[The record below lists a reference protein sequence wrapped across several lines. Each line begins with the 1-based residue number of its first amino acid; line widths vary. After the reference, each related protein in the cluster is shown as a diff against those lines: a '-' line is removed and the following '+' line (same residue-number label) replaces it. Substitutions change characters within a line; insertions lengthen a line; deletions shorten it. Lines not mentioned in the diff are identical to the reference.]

1 MTGCGIIQLIVLVTR
16 SAKVP
21 GDGNIHLPSKVLG
34 TVCTAEKQFFH
45 SVVLLGMN
53 ISRSGNGNSTVIAV
67 LSQNRLSFSS
77 KIETVVIVDKLSVI
91 YGIGGFVF
99 GSLGAVYNSVTV
111 LIVRLDSVKSDS
123 IEKVVEATSL
133 RFRAVFRC

>member
-1 MTGCGIIQLIVLVTR
+1 
-16 SAKVP
+16 
-21 GDGNIHLPSKVLG
+21 
-34 TVCTAEKQFFH
+34 
-45 SVVLLGMN
+45 MN